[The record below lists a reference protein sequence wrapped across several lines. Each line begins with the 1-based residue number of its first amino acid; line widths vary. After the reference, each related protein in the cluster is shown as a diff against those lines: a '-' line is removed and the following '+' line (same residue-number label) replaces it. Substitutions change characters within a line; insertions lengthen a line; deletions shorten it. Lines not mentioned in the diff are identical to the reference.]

1 MSILKLKNVSYRYKD
16 AKKDEY
22 VLKNID
28 YEFCTG
34 KLYVIKGKS
43 GSGKTTFLS
52 LISGLETNYE
62 GSILKIK
69 NLRKLIWINIVIPI
83 LELYSKVI
91 IFYHL

>member
-34 KLYVIKGKS
+34 KLYVIKGIMKEVFF
-43 GSGKTTFLS
+43 T
-52 LISGLETNYE
+52 
-62 GSILKIK
+62 KIK

>member
-16 AKKDEY
+16 AKKGEY

-52 LISGLETNYE
+52 LV
-62 GSILKIK
+62 
-69 NLRKLIWINIVIPI
+69 RKLIWINIVIPI